1 MNAELAR
8 ELIRTKTVR
17 ELSTYLTSGQSFN
30 PTGGTA
36 RAAFEL
42 AQRLKPVENQ
52 EEYALALKVKSY
64 NESCGSLQGVP
75 CDLCKNKG
83 FRFGQGCSDFGFCSE
98 GKGSQE
104 RDYLYVYFDD
114 NHNAE
119 YEVCY

>member
-1 MNAELAR
+1 MNAELVR

-17 ELSTYLTSGQSFN
+17 ELSTYLMSGQSFN
-30 PTGGTA
+30 PTGRTA

-83 FRFGQGCSDFGFCSE
+83 FSCCR
-98 GKGSQE
+98 
-104 RDYLYVYFDD
+104 
-114 NHNAE
+114 
-119 YEVCY
+119 